1 MKTAKCY
8 MIPYVD
14 WNRESDKGLMNIFSS
29 ACVVLF
35 VTLTEK
41 RSEIMIYSQTLPHFA
56 SKCLTFG
63 PNGFPC
69 VAIHQSGSSEPDLT
83 V

>member
-14 WNRESDKGLMNIFSS
+14 WNRESDERLMNIFSS

-35 VTLTEK
+35 VTLTENSLK
-41 RSEIMIYSQTLPHFA
+41 
-56 SKCLTFG
+56 
-63 PNGFPC
+63 
-69 VAIHQSGSSEPDLT
+69 
-83 V
+83 